1 MIVKSML
8 NVQLMMFLLVIVG
21 YIVRRTGIV
30 GAEGRKNIVDLC
42 LYVTLPFNIVNAFI
56 GKFEWDI
63 LVTSGIV
70 LLLSAGYNVISIL
83 ISKFVFKK
91 EEEKKQKTLR
101 YGTIVSNGS
110 FLGNPAIE
118 GVYGTTGLFYA
129 AVFMLPVRV
138 VVWTVGVSVFL
149 KGHKENVWKKVL
161 THPCMIAMYIGTVFM
176 LTGVSLPGFLQNTI
190 SGISNSN
197 TPLSMMLV
205 GMMLAEINPKG
216 LINKT
221 MVFYTFVRLIGIP
234 LVIFVL
240 LTGVE
245 MFVPIDPML
254 RGITIIMAGMPT
266 PITTAL
272 LASKYGGDETCAT
285 GMIFLSTIAS
295 MVTLPLWCLLL

>member
-8 NVQLMMFLLVIVG
+8 NVQLMMLLLVIIG
-21 YIVRRTGIV
+21 YIIRRTGIV
-30 GAEGRKNIVDLC
+30 GGEGRKNIVDLC
-42 LYVTLPFNIVNAFI
+42 LYITLPFNIVNAFL
-56 GKFEWDI
+56 GKFEWGM
-63 LVTSGIV
+63 LLTSGIV
-70 LLLSAGYNVISIL
+70 LLLSIGYNVISIF
-83 ISKFVFKK
+83 ISSLLFKK
-91 EEEKKQKTLR
+91 EEDKKQKTLR

-110 FLGNPAIE
+110 FLGNPVIE

-129 AVFMLPVRV
+129 ALFMLPVRV

-149 KGHKENVWKKVL
+149 KGHKENVMKKVL
-161 THPCMIAMYIGTVFM
+161 THPCMVAMFVGAFFM
-176 LTGVSLPGFLQNTI
+176 LTGIGLPQFLENTI

-221 MVFYTFVRLIGIP
+221 MAFYTFVRLIGIP
-234 LVIFVL
+234 TIIFAITVFL
-240 LTGVE
+240 
-245 MFVPIDPML
+245 PIDPML
-254 RGITIIMAGMPT
+254 RGITVIMAGMPT

-272 LASKYGGDETCAT
+272 LASKYGGDEKCAT

-295 MVTLPLWCLLL
+295 MITLPLWCLFL

>member
-8 NVQLMMFLLVIVG
+8 NVQLMMFLLVIIG
-21 YIVRRTGIV
+21 YIIRRTGIV
-30 GAEGRKNIVDLC
+30 GGEGRKNIVDLC
-42 LYVTLPFNIVNAFI
+42 LYITLPFNIVNAFL
-56 GKFEWDI
+56 GTFEWNMLI
-63 LVTSGIV
+63 TSGIV
-70 LLLSAGYNVISIL
+70 ILLSIGYNIISIF
-83 ISKFVFKK
+83 ISGFLFKK

-110 FLGNPAIE
+110 FLGNPVIE

-129 AVFMLPVRV
+129 ALFMLPVRF

-149 KGHKENVWKKVL
+149 KGHKENVIKKVL
-161 THPCMIAMYIGTVFM
+161 THPCMIAMYVGAFFM
-176 LTGVSLPGFLQNTI
+176 FTGIHLPQFLTNTI

-205 GMMLAEINPKG
+205 GMMLAEIEPKG

-221 MVFYTFVRLIGIP
+221 MVFYTVIRLVGIP
-234 LVIFVL
+234 AIIFAVTAFL
-240 LTGVE
+240 
-245 MFVPIDPML
+245 PIDPML

-295 MVTLPLWCLLL
+295 MVTLPLWCLFF